1 MNKPVSATIAGIA
14 ACASVGT
21 AAYMATAKSS
31 KAQRRALKKNAG
43 KALRTV
49 GNVIDNM
56 SSMIG

>member
-1 MNKPVSATIAGIA
+1 MNKPVSATLAGIA
-14 ACASVGT
+14 ACAAVGT
-21 AAYMATAKSS
+21 AAYMATTKSS

-49 GNVIDNM
+49 GSVIDNM

>member
-14 ACASVGT
+14 ACAAVGT

-31 KAQRRALKKNAG
+31 

>member
-1 MNKPVSATIAGIA
+1 MRNWSRLFPKR
-14 ACASVGT
+14 